1 MNAPKKIRVTDFDE
15 LYPGRF
21 LKASDFKG
29 QRVTLTIADA
39 WLEEL
44 EGEDGKEL
52 KATLAF
58 KERPKELVLNRTN
71 GEALK
76 AMFGSKLPQ
85 WNGKRVTLFPSLV
98 TERGFAKG
106 QPCIRVWGSPD
117 LAHDL
122 DIVIKRPR
130 QDAKSMTLHKVV
142 AGKAAPAETQA
153 PAEREPGDDDR

>member
-1 MNAPKKIRVTDFDE
+1 MSAPKKIRVVDFDE

-21 LKASDFKG
+21 LKAADLKG
-29 QRVTLTIADA
+29 QKVTMTIADA

-44 EGEDGKEL
+44 EGDDGKEF
-52 KATLAF
+52 KATVSF

-71 GEALK
+71 GEAIK
-76 AMFGSKLPQ
+76 AMFGRKLPEWQ
-85 WNGKRVTLFPSLV
+85 GKRVTLFPGVV

-117 LAHDL
+117 IAHDM

-130 QDAKSMTLHKVV
+130 QDAKPMTLHKTVM
-142 AGKAAPAETQA
+142 GKPAADP
-153 PAEREPGDDDR
+153 PREPGADG

>member
-1 MNAPKKIRVTDFDE
+1 MNAPKKIRVVDFDE

-29 QRVTLTIADA
+29 QKVTMTIADA

-52 KATLAF
+52 KATVAF

-71 GEALK
+71 GEAIK
-76 AMFGSKLPQ
+76 AMFGRKLAD
-85 WNGKRVTLFPSLV
+85 WNGKRVTLFPSVV
-98 TERGFAKG
+98 TERGMLKG
-106 QPCIRVWGSPD
+106 QPCIRVYGSPD
-117 LAHDL
+117 IAHDL

-130 QDAKSMTLHKVV
+130 QDAKNVTLHKVTPG
-142 AGKAAPAETQA
+142 AKPSANEP
-153 PAEREPGDDDR
+153 REPGDE

>member
-1 MNAPKKIRVTDFDE
+1 MTAPVKKKVVDFDE

-29 QRVTLTIADA
+29 QKVTLTIKDA

-52 KATLAF
+52 KATVSF
-58 KERPKELVLNRTN
+58 KERPMELVLNRTN

-76 AMFGSKLPQ
+76 AMFGRKVPEWS
-85 WNGKRVTLFPSLV
+85 GKRVTLFPSVV
-98 TERGFAKG
+98 TERGMLKG

-117 LAHDL
+117 IDHDL
-122 DIVIKRPR
+122 DIVVKRPR

-142 AGKAAPAETQA
+142 MGKAEPATKAPAS
-153 PAEREPGDDDR
+153 REPGDDS